1 MSEKIIVE
9 DLSNRV
15 MDETLVKKYS
25 EETFSLILQD
35 ALVHKLTASESI
47 FAMRVMAEIA
57 KDYLIELEF
66 VKESEISDIN
76 NDAVEISSNV
86 INNMKES
93 GKLETIKKFM
103 DMVKSVK
110 PQEK

>member
-1 MSEKIIVE
+1 MSKIIVE
-9 DLSNRV
+9 DLSNKI

-25 EETFSLILQD
+25 EETFSLVLQD
-35 ALVHKLTASESI
+35 ALVHKLTAAESV

-57 KDYLIELEF
+57 KDYLMELEV
-66 VKESEISDIN
+66 VKENEISDIDD
-76 NDAVEISSNV
+76 DAAEISNNIIS
-86 INNMKES
+86 NMKES

-103 DMVKSVK
+103 DAVKSVK